1 MNRKT
6 LLLTAVLLI
15 IGVSFAIGVYSY
27 TEAAKSSW
35 LKLDA
40 YMTYEQLFIW
50 TGHNETEYMTW
61 NITKLGD
68 NFAELHLISN
78 GVNVTEGNVAL
89 TTGEINWTI
98 NTVTREIVNSSD
110 TEYIGEKWPLWIE
123 TNVTTGS
130 TIDIFYGIND
140 INRSEQIYVFE
151 QQRDCWVVEY
161 NWATSNM
168 ERWYDKSSGI
178 CLKIHVV
185 LYYPGTTIEIT
196 ETAVSTNVD
205 LYAYMTVYEVIFLP
219 VLALFVGIIAAM
231 LGIGGGVFIVPALQ
245 LLPLSIE
252 FSPQIAAGTSLAMI
266 VFKALSSTSSYVRQ
280 ERIDY
285 KVGLF
290 LATVTVP
297 GAFLGAY
304 LTAIIAKELLILIFA
319 LFILYVASRMIFSYS
334 LSNFKLLK
342 SRKTGWTR
350 RLVDSEGKV
359 FDYIADMKIGLPLSF
374 FAGVSSGLLGIGGGA
389 LLVPILHF
397 ALSFPMHLA
406 VATSVFIMI
415 FTSLSGV
422 VTHLSLGNVQFG
434 YALLLGVGV
443 IFGAQ
448 MGAYVSRRV
457 SSKNLQRIFGL
468 VLVFVSLRMILKFL
482 GWA

>member
-1 MNRKT
+1 MDRKT
-6 LLLTAVLLI
+6 SLLTVVLLI
-15 IGVSFAIGVYSY
+15 VGVSFTIGVYSY

-40 YMTYEQLFIW
+40 CMTYEQFFVW
-50 TGHNETEYMTW
+50 SEHNETEYMTW
-61 NITKLGD
+61 NITKLED
-68 NFAELHLISN
+68 NFADLNLISH
-78 GVNVTEGNVAL
+78 GVNVTEENVTL
-89 TTGEINWTI
+89 TTGEVNWTI
-98 NTVTREIVNSSD
+98 STVTRAIVNASD
-110 TEYIGEKWPLWIE
+110 KEYIGEKWPFWIE

-130 TIDIFYGIND
+130 TIDIFYGINS
-140 INRSEQIYVFE
+140 ISRSEQINILG

-161 NWATSNM
+161 NWLTSSM

-185 LYYPGTTIEIT
+185 LDHPSAKIEIT
-196 ETAVSTNVD
+196 ETAGSTNID
-205 LYAYMTVYEVIFLP
+205 LYAHMTIYEVFFLP
-219 VLALFVGIIAAM
+219 ILALFVGIIAAM

-252 FSPQIAAGTSLAMI
+252 FSPQVAAGTSLTMI
-266 VFKALSSTSSYVRQ
+266 VFKALSSTNGYARQ
-280 ERIDY
+280 KRIDY
-285 KVGLF
+285 KVGLL
-290 LATVTVP
+290 LATVTIP

-319 LFILYVASRMIFSYS
+319 LFLLYVASRMIFSCS
-334 LSNFKLLK
+334 LGNFQLFK
-342 SRKTGWTR
+342 SRKTGR
-350 RLVDSEGKV
+350 ARQLVDSEGRI
-359 FDYIADMKIGLPLSF
+359 FDYVADMKIGLPLSF
-374 FAGVSSGLLGIGGGA
+374 LAGFSSGLLGIGGGA
-389 LLVPILHF
+389 LMVPILHF

-406 VATSVFIMI
+406 VATSVFIMV
-415 FTSLSGV
+415 FTSISGV
-422 VTHLSLGNVQFG
+422 ATHLSLGNVQFG

-448 MGAYVSRRV
+448 IGAYVSKRV